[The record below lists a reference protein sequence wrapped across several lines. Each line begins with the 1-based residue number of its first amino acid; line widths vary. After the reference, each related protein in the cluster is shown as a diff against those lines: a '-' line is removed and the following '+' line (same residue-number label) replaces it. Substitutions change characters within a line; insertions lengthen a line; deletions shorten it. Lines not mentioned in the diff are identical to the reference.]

1 MRRLSGSPL
10 TIENPTR
17 QSDLGDPLYGQPAAL
32 VVAHPGHEL
41 RVHRWLELAR
51 PKVFV
56 LTDGSG
62 RTGHSRIASTSTIL
76 ASAQAH
82 PAPIYGRFTDVELYD
97 LILREDAAA
106 LVDLMRE
113 LAGEFLRDG
122 VGGVVGDALEGF
134 NPSHDLCRFLING
147 AVLLLRKETGRD
159 ALNFTFP
166 LDGPPDGSGSQAG
179 ESAIRLDLDDEA
191 LARKMASASN
201 YAALQSEVASAVSR
215 FGTQAFATEWLH
227 PVLDPL
233 EGLTRMREEP
243 PQYER
248 FGKGRVDDGFY
259 AEAIGYR
266 THVRPLIQKAWRQAG
281 LDFVETA

>member
-1 MRRLSGSPL
+1 M

-17 QSDLGDPLYGQPAAL
+17 QSDHGDPLFGQPVAL
-32 VVAHPGHEL
+32 VIAHPGHEL

-51 PKVFV
+51 PNVFV

-62 RTGHSRIASTSTIL
+62 RTGHSRVASTSTVL

-97 LILREDAAA
+97 LILRGDAAA
-106 LVDLMRE
+106 LVALIRE
-113 LAGEFLRDG
+113 LVTSFVRDG
-122 VGGVVGDALEGF
+122 VGCVVGDALEGF

-159 ALNFTFP
+159 VLNFAFP
-166 LDGPPDGSGSQAG
+166 LDGAPDGSTSQSG
-179 ESAIRLDLDDEA
+179 TSGVRIDLDAAA
-191 LARKMASASN
+191 LTRKLASASN

-233 EGLTRMREEP
+233 EGLIRMREEP

-248 FGKGRVDDGFY
+248 FGKGRVNDGLY
-259 AEAIGYR
+259 AKAIGYR
-266 THVRPLIQKAWRQAG
+266 THVRPLIRKAWRQAG
-281 LDFVETA
+281 LDFVEDA

>member
-1 MRRLSGSPL
+1 
-10 TIENPTR
+10 
-17 QSDLGDPLYGQPAAL
+17 
-32 VVAHPGHEL
+32 
-41 RVHRWLELAR
+41 
-51 PKVFV
+51 
-56 LTDGSG
+56 
-62 RTGHSRIASTSTIL
+62 
-76 ASAQAH
+76 
-82 PAPIYGRFTDVELYD
+82 
-97 LILREDAAA
+97 
-106 LVDLMRE
+106 MRE